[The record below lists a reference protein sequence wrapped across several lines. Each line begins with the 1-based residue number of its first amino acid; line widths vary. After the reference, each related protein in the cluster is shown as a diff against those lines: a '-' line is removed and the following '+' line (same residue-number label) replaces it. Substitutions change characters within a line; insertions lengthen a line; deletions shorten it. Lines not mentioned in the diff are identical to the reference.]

1 MNAAT
6 VFRMLCLIPDRMV
19 RAQSG
24 AAFLLEGSSC
34 KHPDRLSHVTKFLHW
49 LTPLDALTKDDQRT
63 LGLIAANG
71 RPEAGPEL
79 DEENEAEEPGSVPVF

>member
-6 VFRMLCLIPDRMV
+6 VFRMLSLIPDRMV

-34 KHPDRLSHVTKFLHW
+34 RHPDRLSHVSKFLHW
-49 LTPLDALTKDDQRT
+49 LSPLDALTKDDQRT

-71 RPEAGPEL
+71 RPVLAADDDDETEVEPEL
-79 DEENEAEEPGSVPVF
+79 DEVF

>member
-1 MNAAT
+1 MNSAT
-6 VFRMLCLIPDRMV
+6 VFRMLSLIPDRMV

-34 KHPDRLSHVTKFLHW
+34 RHPERLSHVSKFLHW
-49 LTPLDALTKDDQRT
+49 LSPLDALTKDDQRT

-71 RPEAGPEL
+71 RPVLAADDDEAEVEPEL
-79 DEENEAEEPGSVPVF
+79 DEVF